1 MATFL
6 NIYSAPKR
14 EQQSQPKGRLKRPKR
29 AGSLPQEPTP
39 FRAAYPFKSTRPP
52 SSTTGVVEA
61 RNSTEFSSSSPHKN
75 EHGRILLTK
84 WEPRTSITKVP
95 FPYHIA
101 VMGDVAGDY
110 VAQGIH
116 REGIITCDSRAHP
129 RLCGQVLEQ

>member
-14 EQQSQPKGRLKRPKR
+14 EQQIQPKGRLKRPKR

-75 EHGRILLTK
+75 EHGRILSNEMGTK
-84 WEPRTSITKVP
+84 DLDYYRYLSRITL
-95 FPYHIA
+95 
-101 VMGDVAGDY
+101 
-110 VAQGIH
+110 Q
-116 REGIITCDSRAHP
+116 
-129 RLCGQVLEQ
+129 